1 MVRIFNIVYKDDKI
15 SCNYEPEKS
24 GKYGY
29 VEIDTN
35 TMEVSDLTYSEYEY
49 GKKMYVAQ
57 VRNKLDEAFKK
68 NKISDEMYSVCF

>member
-1 MVRIFNIVYKDDKI
+1 MVRIFNIIHKDNKI

-29 VEIDTN
+29 VEIDTES
-35 TMEVSDLTYSEYEY
+35 MEIAKLTYSDYEY

-57 VRNKLDEAFKK
+57 VRNKIEEAFRK
-68 NKISDEMYSVCF
+68 NELTDEMYAVFF

>member
-1 MVRIFNIVYKDDKI
+1 MVRIFNIVQNDDKI

-29 VEIDTN
+29 IEIDTKS
-35 TMEVSDLTYSEYEY
+35 MEINKITYSEYEY

-57 VRNKLDEAFKK
+57 VRNKLNEALQK
-68 NKISDEMYSVCF
+68 NELSSELYAVWF